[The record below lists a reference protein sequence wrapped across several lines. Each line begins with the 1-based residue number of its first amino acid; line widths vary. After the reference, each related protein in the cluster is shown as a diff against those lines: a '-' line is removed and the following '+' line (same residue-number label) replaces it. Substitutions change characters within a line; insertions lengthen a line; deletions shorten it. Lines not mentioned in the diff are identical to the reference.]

1 MATSGKKQPEG
12 FPKLVWEE
20 EDLATRPMPL
30 HELPRQVGIDLAMDV
45 IAKHHAR
52 IAKAIETFWGTR
64 DCVEYI
70 QKLVMNGGD
79 GFGNVRVGFK
89 PEVVSAMLSL
99 ISLHQIDS
107 R

>member
-1 MATSGKKQPEG
+1 MATIHKSETPG
-12 FPKLVWEE
+12 FPPLVWEAE
-20 EDLATRPMPL
+20 NLATRPMPL
-30 HELPRQVGIDLAMDV
+30 HELPRQVGIDLAMEV
-45 IAKHHAR
+45 IAKRHIR

-70 QKLVMNGGD
+70 QKLIMNGGD
-79 GFGNVRVGFK
+79 GFGNARVGFK
-89 PEVVSAMLSL
+89 PEVVSAMMSL